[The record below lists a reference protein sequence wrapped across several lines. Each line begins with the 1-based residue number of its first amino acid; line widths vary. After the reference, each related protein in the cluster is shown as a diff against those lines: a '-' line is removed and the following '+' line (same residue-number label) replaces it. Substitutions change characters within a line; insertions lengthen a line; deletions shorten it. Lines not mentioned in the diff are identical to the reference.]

1 MPTRHRQPP
10 FSTIPQPVDY
20 TRCAVG
26 GEDERDEDRRGYDRL
41 LSLGSRY
48 NVVVT
53 ESPRDEFPQQFVG
66 DLMASWSR

>member
-1 MPTRHRQPP
+1 VKRSATAKGRVPSPR
-10 FSTIPQPVDY
+10 FS
-20 TRCAVG
+20 VG
-26 GEDERDEDRRGYDRL
+26 AP
-41 LSLGSRY
+41 RY